1 MDVTRQAVLI
11 FTLIFGPL
19 VLLSYVYGVSH
30 SEDPSELWGGIPET
44 WWSFIVPFMFIAAAG
59 FMAYW
64 YVIFFKLDEKTLGEL
79 RWPWVESDGLGNTRL
94 LASFALVMIPS
105 ALWLE
110 STLFHINS
118 DYSWTPILVIGI
130 LTLVSIGNVMMGLL
144 AYAAYKDGV
153 DYAGIMLTGSIMLGI
168 QCILNDWI
176 LWTYK
181 FPW

>member
-64 YVIFFKLDEKTLGEL
+64 YVIFFKLDEIVSVFFLFLSIAINFKQI
-79 RWPWVESDGLGNTRL
+79 RKQHKSYKN
-94 LASFALVMIPS
+94 PS
-105 ALWLE
+105 KNNE
-110 STLFHINS
+110 
-118 DYSWTPILVIGI
+118 
-130 LTLVSIGNVMMGLL
+130 
-144 AYAAYKDGV
+144 
-153 DYAGIMLTGSIMLGI
+153 
-168 QCILNDWI
+168 ND
-176 LWTYK
+176 
-181 FPW
+181 